1 MKKAIKNIIKNLIG
15 GIIGTGLILLA
26 LYLLGLI
33 KSVIECHTWLLI
45 PLGLYVIYLILKE
58 I

>member
-26 LYLLGLI
+26 FYLLGLI
-33 KSVIECHTWLLI
+33 ESVIECHIWLLI
-45 PLGLYVIYLILKE
+45 PLGAYVLYLIAKE

>member
-26 LYLLGLI
+26 FYLLGLI
-33 KSVIECHTWLLI
+33 ESVIECHTWI
-45 PLGLYVIYLILKE
+45 
-58 I
+58 

>member
-26 LYLLGLI
+26 FYLLGLI
-33 KSVIECHTWLLI
+33 ESVIECHTWLLI
-45 PLGLYVIYLILKE
+45 PLGFYVIYLILKE